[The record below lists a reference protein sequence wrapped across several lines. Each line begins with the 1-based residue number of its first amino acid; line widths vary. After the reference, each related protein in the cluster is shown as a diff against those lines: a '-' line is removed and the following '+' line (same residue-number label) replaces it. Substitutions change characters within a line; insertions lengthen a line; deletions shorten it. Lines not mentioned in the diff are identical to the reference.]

1 MQIPAG
7 KLASL
12 EEFRVQRE
20 ELMAKFAALEA
31 QLAAQDQAQKETVY
45 QLERKQVIDKDRLKK
60 EVVVRVNQVAAEF
73 RYRRQLFC
81 HQLSCCRLFCTSRS
95 FLEFTLFYYRKL
107 SNKQMA
113 ETTKRTIRE
122 NVGLTAQLS
131 KMSEKTVE
139 IIQVLASPS
148 IRERERDLVTVIE

>member
-20 ELMAKFAALEA
+20 ELIAKFAALEA
-31 QLAAQDQAQKETVY
+31 QLAAQDRAHNETVY

-73 RYRRQLFC
+73 RYRRQF
-81 HQLSCCRLFCTSRS
+81 SCRLFCTSLS
-95 FLEFTLFYYRKL
+95 FLKFAFFFNRKL

-139 IIQVLASPS
+139 IIQVVVSPS
-148 IRERERDLVTVIE
+148 IRSET

>member
-1 MQIPAG
+1 MQYSYSLQISAG

-31 QLAAQDQAQKETVY
+31 QLAAQEQASKETVY

-73 RYRRQLFC
+73 RYRLMFC
-81 HQLSCCRLFCTSRS
+81 CCRDRWICSIDRF
-95 FLEFTLFYYRKL
+95 
-107 SNKQMA
+107 SN
-113 ETTKRTIRE
+113 
-122 NVGLTAQLS
+122 
-131 KMSEKTVE
+131 
-139 IIQVLASPS
+139 
-148 IRERERDLVTVIE
+148 